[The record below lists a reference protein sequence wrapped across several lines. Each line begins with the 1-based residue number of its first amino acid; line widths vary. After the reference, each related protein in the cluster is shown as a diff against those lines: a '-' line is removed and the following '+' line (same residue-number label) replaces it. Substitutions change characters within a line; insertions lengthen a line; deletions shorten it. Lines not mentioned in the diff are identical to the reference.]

1 MLKYSISYLQAIC
14 CSANIYNKV
23 IRNVVYYFSIGYK
36 IVVIKRRKDMELSKR
51 ALEIK
56 PSSTLAISA
65 KAAQLKSEGI
75 DVVTFGVGEPD
86 FDTPQHICDAAI
98 EAIKSGE
105 TRYTPASGTMELR
118 QVVCEKLKKDNNIIY
133 QPEQIIISNGA
144 KHSLMNTFMAILNEG
159 DEVIIPA
166 PYWLSYSE
174 MVKIAGGVP
183 VMAYT
188 KKENHFMMTKKEMI
202 DAYTTKTKAIVIT
215 SPSNP
220 TGMVSTIEDLKTV
233 AEFAVEKDIFVISD
247 EIYEKLIYE
256 QDKKH
261 ISIASL
267 GKEIYN
273 RTIVIN
279 GVSKSYAMTGW
290 RIGFTAAPKEIAKCI
305 SALQSHMTSNPNSIA
320 QKATVAALKGSQKC
334 VEDMT
339 EEFKK
344 RRDYIF
350 EREQNI
356 AMLSALKP
364 EGAFYLFVDVSQTY
378 GKKAEG
384 KQIQCAADFAQAL
397 LEQKYVAVVPC
408 ADFGMEDYIR
418 LSYATSMELI
428 KKGMDRIEEF
438 VKELK

>member
-1 MLKYSISYLQAIC
+1 
-14 CSANIYNKV
+14 
-23 IRNVVYYFSIGYK
+23 
-36 IVVIKRRKDMELSKR
+36 MELSKK

-65 KAAQLKSEGI
+65 KAGQLKAEGV

-86 FDTPQHICDAAI
+86 FDTPKHICDAAI
-98 EAIKSGE
+98 EAIQNGE

-118 QVVCEKLKKDNNIIY
+118 KAVCAKLKKDNDIDY
-133 QPEQIIISNGA
+133 KPEQVIISNGA
-144 KHSLMNTFMAILNEG
+144 KHSLMNVFMAILNDG

-174 MVKIAGGVP
+174 MVKIAGGIP
-183 VMAYT
+183 VIVYT
-188 KKENHFMMTKKEMI
+188 KKENNFMMTKQEME
-202 DAYTTKTKAIVIT
+202 DAYTAKTKALVLT

-220 TGMVSTIEDLKTV
+220 TGMVSTREDLKTI
-233 AEFAVEKDIFVISD
+233 ADFAVEKDIFVVSD
-247 EIYEKLIYE
+247 EIYEKLIYDE
-256 QDKKH
+256 NKKH

-267 GKEIYN
+267 GKEIYD

-290 RIGFTAAPKEIAKCI
+290 RIGFTAAPLAVAKLI
-305 SALQSHMTSNPNSIA
+305 SALQSHMASNPNSIA
-320 QKATVAALKGSQKC
+320 QKATVTALNGSQQC
-334 VEDMT
+334 VEDMRQ
-339 EEFKK
+339 EFKK

-350 EREQNI
+350 EREEAI
-356 AMLSALKP
+356 PMIHALKP
-364 EGAFYLFVDVSQTY
+364 EGAFYLFVDVSDTY
-378 GKKAEG
+378 GKKAAE
-384 KQIQCAADFAQAL
+384 QPIQNAADFAKAL

-408 ADFGMEDYIR
+408 ADFGMPDYIR

-428 KKGMDRIEEF
+428 QKGMDRIEAF